1 MFKTVL
7 NSWSLFFGLS
17 FIMMANGLQ
26 GTLLGINAVEYDF
39 NVIATGLIFTG
50 YFVGYLV
57 GSMSMPSFISS
68 VGHIRVF
75 AAFASLASIAI
86 LLHWLFIN
94 PYSWAIIRLITGFSM
109 AGIYVVCESW
119 LNDRADNNTRGRLLS
134 FYFLILFISQGIG
147 FFLINISPTLDAHL
161 YVLASVLISLGLV
174 PILMTK
180 KPAPDFNLPK
190 RTSLKDVYL
199 KSPLA
204 FIGGLTMGIIFG
216 ALFGLLAVFAAKIN
230 LTILEISILVC
241 ANNFAGGLSQYPIGW
256 LSDRMDRRHLISYLS
271 IASLVTVIL
280 AFTLGQFSFWLL
292 VIFISLHA
300 AVAFPIYSIS
310 IAHMNDFMEKEEMVS
325 ASSTISVING
335 IGASCG
341 PILASLFMSVFG
353 PYGFIIF
360 LIIIYGS
367 LIPFCLYRVKL
378 DRTRDF
384 VEENRPTILVPRTAS
399 VMGVQMATEES
410 IMRSE
415 EDET

>member
-1 MFKTVL
+1 MTPNLRSGATAVL
-7 NSWSLFFGLS
+7 IPVNKPVNPSLVKVC
-17 FIMMANGLQ
+17 IKK
-26 GTLLGINAVEYDF
+26 GIN
-39 NVIATGLIFTG
+39 
-50 YFVGYLV
+50 
-57 GSMSMPSFISS
+57 SF
-68 VGHIRVF
+68 HVF
-75 AAFASLASIAI
+75 
-86 LLHWLFIN
+86 
-94 PYSWAIIRLITGFSM
+94 
-109 AGIYVVCESW
+109 
-119 LNDRADNNTRGRLLS
+119 
-134 FYFLILFISQGIG
+134 
-147 FFLINISPTLDAHL
+147 
-161 YVLASVLISLGLV
+161 
-174 PILMTK
+174 
-180 KPAPDFNLPK
+180 PK

-271 IASLVTVIL
+271 IASLITVIL

-341 PILASLFMSVFG
+341 PLLASLFMSGFG

-360 LIIIYGS
+360 LIVRRKSHILFRYMVKIRNAHFINDLIYM
-367 LIPFCLYRVKL
+367 CL
-378 DRTRDF
+378 
-384 VEENRPTILVPRTAS
+384 LV
-399 VMGVQMATEES
+399 
-410 IMRSE
+410 
-415 EDET
+415 

>member
-1 MFKTVL
+1 MFRTVL

-26 GTLLGINAVEYDF
+26 GTLLGINAVQYDF

-94 PYSWAIIRLITGFSM
+94 PYAWAIIRLITGFSM

-119 LNDRADNNTRGRLLS
+119 LNDRADNDTRGRLLS
-134 FYFLILFISQGIG
+134 FYFLILFISQGMG

-271 IASLVTVIL
+271 IASLITVIL

-325 ASSTISVING
+325 ASSTISVISG

-341 PILASLFMSVFG
+341 PLLASLFMSGFG

-360 LIIIYGS
+360 LIVIYGS

-399 VMGVQMATEES
+399 IMGVQMATEES

>member
-1 MFKTVL
+1 MFRTVL

-94 PYSWAIIRLITGFSM
+94 PYAWAIIRLITGFSM

-119 LNDRADNNTRGRLLS
+119 LNDRADNDTRGRLLS
-134 FYFLILFISQGIG
+134 FYFLILFISQGMG

-271 IASLVTVIL
+271 IASLITVIL

-325 ASSTISVING
+325 ASSTISDKWNW
-335 IGASCG
+335 S
-341 PILASLFMSVFG
+341 ILRSYTCFIVHVCFWPLRFYYFFNYYLWIPHTFLFIS
-353 PYGFIIF
+353 
-360 LIIIYGS
+360 S
-367 LIPFCLYRVKL
+367 
-378 DRTRDF
+378 
-384 VEENRPTILVPRTAS
+384 
-399 VMGVQMATEES
+399 
-410 IMRSE
+410 
-415 EDET
+415 